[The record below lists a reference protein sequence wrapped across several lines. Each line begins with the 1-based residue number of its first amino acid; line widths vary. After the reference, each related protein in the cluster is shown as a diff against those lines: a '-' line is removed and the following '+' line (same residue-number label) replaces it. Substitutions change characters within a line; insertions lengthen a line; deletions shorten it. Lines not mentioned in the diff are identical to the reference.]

1 MKGIF
6 MEYGLIGEKLG
17 HSYSKE
23 IHEKIAPYTYEL
35 KEIAPKDV
43 DAFMTERPF
52 KAINVTIPYK
62 QTVIPYLTHISETAK
77 EIGAVNVVVN
87 KGGVLYGDNTDF
99 AGICALIAHA
109 GVDVSG
115 KKVLV
120 LGTGGTSKTARYA
133 AKSLGAAQI
142 LRVSR
147 SGREGALTY
156 EEAYGQHADARVI
169 INTTPCGM
177 FPKTEG
183 IPVDTDKF
191 PKLEGVIDVVYNP
204 IETNLVKAAKAKG
217 LPAEGGLYMLVA
229 QAVYA
234 SALFLG
240 KEADSSQTDRVY
252 KELLEEK
259 LS

>member
-1 MKGIF
+1 MD
-6 MEYGLIGEKLG
+6 YGLIGEKLG

-62 QTVIPYLTHISETAK
+62 QTVIPYLAHISETAK

>member
-1 MKGIF
+1 MD
-6 MEYGLIGEKLG
+6 YGLIGEKLG
-17 HSYSKE
+17 HSFSKD

-35 KEIAPKDV
+35 KEIAPADV
-43 DAFMTERPF
+43 DAFMKEKAF

-62 QTVIPYLTHISETAK
+62 QTVIPYLDEISETAK
-77 EIGAVNVVVN
+77 SIGAVNVIVN
-87 KGGVLYGDNTDF
+87 KEGILSGDNTDF
-99 AGICALIAHA
+99 AGICALIGHA
-109 GVDVSG
+109 GIEISG
-115 KKVLV
+115 RKVLI

-133 AKSLGAAQI
+133 AKSLKAADV

-147 SGREGALTY
+147 SGQEGALTY
-156 EEAYGQHADARVI
+156 EEAYGQHKDAQVI

-183 IPVDTDKF
+183 IPADIERF
-191 PKLEGVIDVVYNP
+191 AQLEGVIDVVYNP
-204 IETNLVKAAKAKG
+204 IETNLVKAARAKG
-217 LPAEGGLYMLVA
+217 LPAQGGLYMLVA

-240 KEADSSQTDRVY
+240 KEADETEIDSVY
-252 KELLEEK
+252 EWLLKEK

>member
-1 MKGIF
+1 MD
-6 MEYGLIGEKLG
+6 YGLIGEKLG
-17 HSYSKE
+17 HSFSKE
-23 IHEKIAPYTYEL
+23 IHEIIAPYTYEL

-62 QTVIPYLTHISETAK
+62 QTVIPYLTHISETAEK
-77 EIGAVNVVVN
+77 IGAVNVVVN
-87 KGGVLYGDNTDF
+87 KDGVLYGDNTDF

-120 LGTGGTSKTARYA
+120 PGTGGTSKTARYA
-133 AKSLGAAQI
+133 AESLGAAKV

-147 SGREGALTY
+147 SGKEGALTY

-177 FPKTEG
+177 FPNIEG
-183 IPVDTDKF
+183 IPVDINKF
-191 PKLEGVIDVVYNP
+191 PVLEGVIDVVYNP
-204 IETNLVKAAKAKG
+204 VETKLVKAAEAKG
-217 LPAEGGLYMLVA
+217 IPAEGGLYMLVA

-234 SALFLG
+234 SALFLE
-240 KEADSSQTDRVY
+240 KEADEADIDRVY
-252 KELLEEK
+252 RKLLKEK